1 MSILVAISSDKS
13 TSWRRHATG
22 INSDVAPFSTE
33 ISAIVTALCTGSIEP
48 PTPRPSNL
56 GGAWR
61 LRLLEG
67 DTEVAGGVLA
77 DAHADPPSGMEWRN
91 IGM

>member
-1 MSILVAISSDKS
+1 MAYISQRGAYWQVD
-13 TSWRRHATG
+13 TS
-22 INSDVAPFSTE
+22 APRYGYE
-33 ISAIVTALCTGSIEP
+33 IE
-48 PTPRPSNL
+48 PRPSNL